1 MAQIQNESRT
11 SYVGVGRR
19 QIIEQTFWQ
28 VPWWNQIDPLAQ
40 TFLLLEERL
49 VTSIELFFETKDVD
63 HAAGTPAE
71 YLAKPVTVQL
81 RNVVNGYPGTTVL
94 ASKVVEAKSIQI
106 SAKGNLPT
114 KFTFADPVLLQTN
127 VEYAIVVLTGASQ
140 YRLFV
145 AKMSAKD
152 LVTGNI
158 VSRQP
163 YAVGLLFSS
172 SNATAWTAHQDMDLK
187 FRLYAAEFKKP
198 VSKIYFEGLTLQSE
212 ISQLLLSTSQVVP
225 QGSNLQWQWSLDG
238 TSWFALND
246 SGVTGLGAP
255 TKEVFVRAL
264 LSGSAKSSPVIQTE
278 AIGAAALS
286 YKTNGTY
293 VSREWT
299 TNDPFT
305 KIIVYVDLYKPAGTS
320 QSVEFSIDG
329 GSTWVSLGA
338 GKVNQPMGQ
347 YAQYKFEATVAAS
360 KKIRIRIKQSND
372 DKSRAETPRARR
384 LMVTLS

>member
-49 VTSIELFFETKDVD
+49 VTSVELFFETKDADSSV
-63 HAAGTPAE
+63 
-71 YLAKPVTVQL
+71 YNAKPVTVQL

-94 ASKVVEAKSIQI
+94 ASKVLEAKSINV

-114 KFTFADPVLLQTN
+114 KFTFADPVLLQAN
-127 VEYAIVVLTGASQ
+127 VEYAIVVLTGSSQ
-140 YRLFV
+140 YRVFV
-145 AKMSAKD
+145 AKMSGKD

-198 VSKIYFEGLTLQSE
+198 TSKLYFDGLTLATAA
-212 ISQLLLSTSQVVP
+212 SQLLLSTSQVVP
-225 QGSNLQWQWSLDG
+225 QGSNLQWQWSPDG
-238 TSWFALND
+238 NSWYALND
-246 SGVTGLGAP
+246 SGVTGLGPP
-255 TKEVFVRAL
+255 TKDVRVRAI
-264 LSGSAKSSPVIQTE
+264 LSGSSKCSPVIQTE

-286 YKTNGTY
+286 YKPNGTY
-293 VSREWT
+293 VSKEWY

-305 KIIVYVDLYKPAGTS
+305 KITVYIDFHSPSGTL
-320 QSVEFSIDG
+320 QSVEYSIDG
-329 GSTWVSLGA
+329 TTWISLGA
-338 GKVNQPMGQ
+338 GVVSQQLGQ
-347 YAQYKFEATVAAS
+347 FTQFKYEAAVVSS
-360 KKIRIRIKQSND
+360 KKVRIRIKQANSEN
-372 DKSRAETPRARR
+372 SRAETPRARR